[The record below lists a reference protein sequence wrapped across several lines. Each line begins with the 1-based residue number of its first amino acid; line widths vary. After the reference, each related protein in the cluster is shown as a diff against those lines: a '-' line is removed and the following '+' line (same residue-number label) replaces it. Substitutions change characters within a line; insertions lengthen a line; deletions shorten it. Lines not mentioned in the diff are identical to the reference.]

1 MAGILDSKSRIMDV
15 VITEQG
21 RRQLASGKMKIEFAT
36 FTDAGSFYA
45 DGGGGIIEDPSNR
58 IYFEAASDLPSDLI
72 TFETDDAGFLIPYR
86 ADNFAAGGKNL
97 TISGSARSTDNITGA
112 SSAIS
117 NAIFESWNNLQVIGS
132 IDPIDDTQGFT
143 LSRQAIAFSIVEN
156 FPFAQGDVK
165 TAVVDDIESLN
176 HDVRL
181 SNLQN
186 FKYLPP
192 VNSAGVL
199 AGLPLG
205 SFPNMNESADADRQA
220 FESRIA
226 GLEFADVEFIE
237 TSIENNFVMQAFEL
251 SGDDGIIKL
260 DVIDYGSRPSTANQT
275 IMTRTL
281 FAGKILKDGFGNPTF
296 VNIFTIEI
304 S

>member
-45 DGGGGIIEDPSNR
+45 DGGNGIIEDPSDR
-58 IYFEAASDLPSDLI
+58 IYFESPSDLPSDLI
-72 TFETDDAGFLIPYR
+72 TFETDDSGFLIPYR
-86 ADNFAAGGKNL
+86 ADNFAAGGNNL
-97 TISGSARSTDNITGA
+97 VISGSIRDPANVTGA
-112 SSAIS
+112 SIAIS
-117 NAIFESWNNLQVIGS
+117 NAIFESWNNLQVIGT

-143 LSRQAIAFSIVEN
+143 LSKQDISFSIRED
-156 FPFAQGDVK
+156 FPFAPGDVK
-165 TAVVDDIESLN
+165 AAVIDDIESLN
-176 HDVRL
+176 HDMRL

-192 VNSAGVL
+192 VNGFGVL
-199 AGLPLG
+199 AGVPIG
-205 SFPNMNESADADRQA
+205 NFPNMNETIGTDHQA
-220 FESRIA
+220 FEARLTR
-226 GLEFADVEFIE
+226 LEFAEIDFIE

-251 SGDDGIIKL
+251 SGDDGVIKL
-260 DVIDYGSRPSTANQT
+260 DVIDYGSRPSSADPTK
-275 IMTRTL
+275 IVRTL

-296 VNIFTIEI
+296 VNIFTIET